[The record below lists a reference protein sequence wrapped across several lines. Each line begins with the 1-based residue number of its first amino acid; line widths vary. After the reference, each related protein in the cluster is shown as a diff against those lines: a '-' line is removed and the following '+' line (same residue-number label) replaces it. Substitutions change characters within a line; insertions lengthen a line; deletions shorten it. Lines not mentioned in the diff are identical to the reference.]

1 MNDNIRIK
9 YLSAIIDERYYPFY
23 LLLISAFVLFFRL
36 SGSIVGWDE
45 GIYSQIAK
53 EGLLSNN
60 WTDLHYRGQLWF
72 EKPPLVIWLTMI
84 SYKIFGINEFAIWFF
99 PVVFGIIGILGTYYL
114 AKCLFNPKIGFLS
127 SLILLS
133 IPHYVLMFRNNMTD
147 IFLLTNSLLS
157 FLFLIKSK
165 KDGRYFILSG
175 IFFGLAFLSK
185 NFISFLFL
193 PIFILYARIDDRQ
206 KIFKEKYFY
215 LIIRRQAIIWRDH
228 LFSIAI
234 LFR

>member
-9 YLSAIIDERYYPFY
+9 YLSAIIDERHYPFY

-60 WTDLHYRGQLWF
+60 WTDLHYRDQLWF

-114 AKCLFNPKIGFLS
+114 AEYLFNPKIGFLS

-133 IPHYVLMFRNNMTD
+133 IPHYVLMSRNNMTD
-147 IFLLTNSLLS
+147 IFLLTNSLL
-157 FLFLIKSK
+157 
-165 KDGRYFILSG
+165 
-175 IFFGLAFLSK
+175 
-185 NFISFLFL
+185 SFLFL